1 VIEHP
6 AITISRSLG
15 SGGTEAGF
23 LVARRLGWH
32 FCDRRILRLAA
43 GALGQSAASL
53 ARQEERHCGF
63 LEQMKHIFA
72 FGSPEA
78 PYTPPLEAPVYSRDL
93 FALERDVILR
103 MVAHAPSVIVGRG
116 GFVAL
121 KDRPATLHVC
131 IDADPAFRMRTLVE
145 QGKAPD
151 LQAAR
156 KAIAASDRDRAAFI
170 REISGMAWHDPRQ
183 PFHLVLD
190 PSRSGLEGCVERIVA
205 EARSRFPGLRGPGED
220 APVNE

>member
-53 ARQEERHCGF
+53 APQEERRCGF
-63 LEQMKHIFA
+63 LDQMKHILA

-78 PYTPPLEAPVYSRDL
+78 LYTPPLEAPVYSRDL
-93 FALERDVILR
+93 FALERGVMQRLA
-103 MVAHAPSVIVGRG
+103 AHAPSVIVGRG

-131 IDADPAFRMRTLVE
+131 IDADPDFRVRTLME
-145 QGKAPD
+145 HGKVPD
-151 LQAAR
+151 LEAAR
-156 KAIAASDRDRAAFI
+156 KAIAASDRDRAAYI
-170 REISGMAWHDPRQ
+170 RQISGLAWHDPRQ

-190 PSRSGLEGCVERIVA
+190 PSRIGLEGCVRLIVE
-205 EARSRFPGLRGPGED
+205 EAQSRWPR
-220 APVNE
+220 A